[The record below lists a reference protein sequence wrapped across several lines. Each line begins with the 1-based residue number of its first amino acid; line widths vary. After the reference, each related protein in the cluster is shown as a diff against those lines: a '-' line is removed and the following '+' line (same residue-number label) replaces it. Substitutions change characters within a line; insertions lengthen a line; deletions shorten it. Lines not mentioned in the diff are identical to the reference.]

1 MDENQIIASLV
12 EQQDSLDFTML
23 INGLAYPVESFS
35 MEHSQIP
42 VTKPTL
48 RGGVYF
54 SNLKE
59 FKIKAKFTGTSLSP
73 VLSKT
78 MLGPNTDFERI
89 KFLTRIS
96 FDGAKKQLAISA
108 NLINYVQRGDGL
120 ELNLI
125 VVGTELSD

>member
-1 MDENQIIASLV
+1 
-12 EQQDSLDFTML
+12 
-23 INGLAYPVESFS
+23 
-35 MEHSQIP
+35 MERSQIP

-59 FKIKAKFTGTSLSP
+59 FKIKAKFSGAALSQ

-78 MLGPNTDFERI
+78 MLGPNTDFEQI
-89 KFLTRIS
+89 KFLTNMEL
-96 FDGAKKQLAISA
+96 DGAKKRLAIVA
-108 NLINYVQRGDGL
+108 NLTNYVQRGDGL

-125 VVGTELSD
+125 VVGTELFD